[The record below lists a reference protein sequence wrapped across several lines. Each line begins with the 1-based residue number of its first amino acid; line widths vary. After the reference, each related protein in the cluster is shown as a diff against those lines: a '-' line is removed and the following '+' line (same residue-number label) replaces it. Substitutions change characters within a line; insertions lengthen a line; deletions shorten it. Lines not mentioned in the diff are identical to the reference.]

1 MFKGKIIIL
10 KGGYS
15 HERDISLK
23 SAENVEKAL
32 EKIGYKYDSIDCV
45 DEFINKII
53 NSKADLCFNA
63 LHGEFGEDGQIQAIL
78 DNLNIK
84 YTHSGV
90 SSSVIAMNKAISK
103 EIFIK
108 NNIPTPDYQLIEKQ
122 KLPSLSLKPPF
133 VIKPVNNGS
142 SIGIYIIL
150 NESDKIRILKE
161 LEDWQYGNYVMV
173 EKYIKGRELTCG
185 IISDKPTEVMEIK
198 AKNNF
203 YDYHTKYTKGMS
215 NHFIPA
221 ELPKNIYD
229 DIKEMTLD
237 CHNLLQCDGITR
249 TDFRLEEDS
258 NKPFVLEL
266 NTHPGLTKTSLIP
279 ELAAAQGISYTD
291 LIGFII
297 EEAACRE

>member
-122 KLPSLSLKPPF
+122 KLPSLNLKPPF

-229 DIKEMTLD
+229 DIKEMPLD
-237 CHNLLQCDGITR
+237 CHNILQCDGITR

-258 NKPFVLEL
+258 NKLFVLEL

>member
-1 MFKGKIIIL
+1 
-10 KGGYS
+10 
-15 HERDISLK
+15 
-23 SAENVEKAL
+23 
-32 EKIGYKYDSIDCV
+32 
-45 DEFINKII
+45 
-53 NSKADLCFNA
+53 
-63 LHGEFGEDGQIQAIL
+63 
-78 DNLNIK
+78 
-84 YTHSGV
+84 
-90 SSSVIAMNKAISK
+90 MNKAISK

>member
-122 KLPSLSLKPPF
+122 KLPSLNLKPPF

-258 NKPFVLEL
+258 NKLFVLEL